1 MTRSDIKICKK
12 YKERGKEKKRNL
24 PIVIKPPPPI
34 PVSARI
40 RFNVTI
46 SRATP
51 QPIHPA
57 MNVIVAVKND
67 VRRPKMSEKRP
78 YSGWNAVLV
87 IRYEVVNHEAVLAA
101 LNSELITA

>member
-1 MTRSDIKICKK
+1 
-12 YKERGKEKKRNL
+12 
-24 PIVIKPPPPI
+24 
-34 PVSARI
+34 
-40 RFNVTI
+40 
-46 SRATP
+46 
-51 QPIHPA
+51 

-67 VRRPKMSEKRP
+67 VRRPTISEKRP